1 MGDETI
7 SVCFGIVNGNLNGHR
22 SSFSPSFLARIDV
35 IEYIV
40 LRAFIDSQ
48 NYITFFTQLS

>member
-7 SVCFGIVNGNLNGHR
+7 SVCFEIVKGNLNGHR